1 MILVL
6 TTILSEL
13 IHSPKFKKVKPIS
26 LHCGL
31 LVFIFVY
38 AFVGGLIFTQIEISA
53 TKARDEALYKEQTEC
68 VARKLTLRSASSQV
82 GLNRTTQ
89 AIAECFKQE
98 VDVRSQWGVVT
109 GTLYGFGIVT
119 TLGYN
124 RIAPI
129 TTTGRL
135 VCVLYGLLGIP
146 VTMIII
152 ANMGQYFNNFATI
165 IKKKIILYQTNRQRR
180 LSAAKMNED
189 EVPESST
196 AMVGLALLACFI
208 IYVILGAILLPLL
221 NGEFDFL
228 NGIYHNFICL
238 TAIDFGSLVPTR
250 VEFLPITFMYVCFGL
265 AMTTIAIQVGSEYM
279 KKLHHLG
286 QNLKNVAHTKVW
298 FGGKT

>member
-1 MILVL
+1 MIVVL
-6 TTILSEL
+6 TIISEL
-13 IHSPKFKKVKPIS
+13 IRSPKFKKVKPLS
-26 LHCGL
+26 LHCSL
-31 LVFIFVY
+31 LVFVFVY

-53 TKARDEALYKEQTEC
+53 AKERDERLYRQQTEC
-68 VARKLTLRSASSQV
+68 VATKLALSTASSHAGV
-82 GLNRTTQ
+82 NRTAQ

-98 VDVRSQWGVVT
+98 VDIRSQWGYVT

-135 VCVLYGLLGIP
+135 FCVLYGLCGIP

-165 IKKKIILYQTNRQRR
+165 VKKKIVTYQANRQRR
-180 LSAAKMNED
+180 LSAAKMDED

-196 AMVGLALLACFI
+196 AMVGLALLAAFI
-208 IYVILGAILLPLL
+208 LYVVLGAILLPLL

-279 KKLHHLG
+279 KKLHHIG